1 MKAKRYFKRSDGEST
16 PLELVLAKRLKTEM
30 DSFTPRQRG
39 LAEFILQNP
48 ESLAF
53 LTITDLARKVGISE
67 ATVTRFCSILGY
79 GGYAHLC
86 REVQQAI
93 QSELSMVGRFQLV
106 RSMGHQSVDPQSP
119 SVFERVLSNEI
130 ENLMNLTRNIRTVEF
145 YRCIDLMATADQ
157 ICIVGAMASISL
169 ANYFGYMLEKI
180 APRVAVLHGHGGT
193 ASAVCNSLTRHSIVF
208 LISFP
213 RYPRVT
219 LELGQLATQRGAQL
233 IAITN
238 SPVSP
243 VVPLATITFL
253 IPVGIVSF
261 VDAYAAPIAFINA
274 LVSGLSERNPKATQ
288 RSLNIFDKYVVQEGL
303 FVWSNTKKRVRRSE
317 SFQGGT

>member
-1 MKAKRYFKRSDGEST
+1 MRTKRFFERSNREST
-16 PLELVLAKRLKTEM
+16 SLELTLAKRLKTEM

-67 ATVTRFCSILGY
+67 ATITRFCSILGY
-79 GGYAHLC
+79 QGYAHLC

-106 RSMGHQSVDPQSP
+106 RSMGPRFVGPRSP
-119 SVFERVLSNEI
+119 SAFERVLSNEI
-130 ENLMNLTRNIRTVEF
+130 ENLINLTRNIRTAEF
-145 YRCIDLMATADQ
+145 YRCIDLMAAADQ
-157 ICIVGAMASISL
+157 ICIVGAMASVSL
-169 ANYFGYMLEKI
+169 ANYFSYMLEKI
-180 APRVAVLHGHGGT
+180 FPRVALLHGHGST

-219 LELGQLATQRGAQL
+219 LELGQLAMQRGAQL

-274 LVSGLSERNPKATQ
+274 LVTGLSERNPKATQ
-288 RSLNIFDKYVVQEGL
+288 RSLNIFDEYVGEEGL
-303 FVWSNTKKRVRRSE
+303 FVWSNTKKRAR
-317 SFQGGT
+317 

>member
-1 MKAKRYFKRSDGEST
+1 MKVKRYFKRSDGEST
-16 PLELVLAKRLKTEM
+16 ALELALAKRLKAEM
-30 DSFTPRQRG
+30 DGFTPRQRG

-53 LTITDLARKVGISE
+53 LTITDLARKVGVSE
-67 ATVTRFCSILGY
+67 ATVTRFCGILGY
-79 GGYAHLC
+79 DGYAHLC
-86 REVQQAI
+86 REVQQTI

-106 RSMGHQSVDPQSP
+106 RSMGHQSVDPHSP

-130 ENLMNLTRNIRTVEF
+130 ENLMNLIRNIRTVEF
-145 YRCIDLMATADQ
+145 YRCIDLMAAADQ

-180 APRVAVLHGHGGT
+180 FPRVGVLHGHGGT

-208 LISFP
+208 LIAFP

-274 LVSGLSERNPKATQ
+274 LVTGLSERSPKATQ
-288 RSLNIFDKYVVQEGL
+288 RSLNVFDEYVSREGL
-303 FVWSNTKKRVRRSE
+303 FVRSDSKKRMRRGE
-317 SFQGGT
+317 SFE